1 MKLAII
7 GSRELAE
14 IDIEKYLPDDVS
26 EIVSGGARGIDTL
39 AREYAMKKKIPYTE
53 FLPQY
58 SRYGRAAPIKRNQE
72 IAEYADMAIAF
83 WDGVSKGTEYSIRLF
98 QRLGKRVTVIR
109 VEIACG

>member
-1 MKLAII
+1 MKVAVI
-7 GSRELAE
+7 GSRDLSE
-14 IDIEKYLPDDVS
+14 IDIEKYIPDDVS

-39 AREYAMKKKIPYTE
+39 AKEYAMKKKILYTE

-58 SRYGRAAPIKRNQE
+58 SRYGRAAPIRRNQE

-83 WDGVSKGTEYSIRLF
+83 WNGESKGTEYAIRLF

-109 VEIACG
+109 VEIVCG